1 MVTSE
6 HVVLCVP
13 RWVVLAVTWTLYLL
27 RRLFML
33 GVPPQAA
40 VVVPIS
46 PVDGPTPGGD
56 EAFVKQLDCWHIY
69 CFYSK
74 HTIRL
79 LQYRVERLCCSE
91 AENKEIL
98 KMCNQDCFSIRS
110 LGTTTIFSWRR
121 GFNAVTRIFENV
133 WVHRLAENFRE
144 QLDMAALLILGNNP
158 LKSSDHECRVTL
170 KMSENPCLD
179 VLAFCISH

>member
-33 GVPPQAA
+33 GAPPQAA
-40 VVVPIS
+40 FVVPIS

-74 HTIRL
+74 QTIRL

-110 LGTTTIFSWRR
+110 LGTTAIFSWRR
-121 GFNAVTRIFENV
+121 GLNAVTRIFENV

-144 QLDMAALLILGNNP
+144 QLDTAALLIMGDSP
-158 LKSSDHECRVTL
+158 RKPSDHECWVTL

-179 VLAFCISH
+179 VLAFCKSH